1 MIQVIRDPEDV
12 CMMRIDLQGSAE
24 QIAQEYVGLTLKLMD
39 EYPYILKRAQ
49 WYLDDIDMLRAITK
63 DEDKI

>member
-24 QIAQEYVGLTLKLMD
+24 QIAQEYVGLTLKLND
-39 EYPYILKRAQ
+39 EFPYILKRAQ
-49 WYLDDIDMLRAITK
+49 WYLEDVHALRIMRE
-63 DEDKI
+63 EDQK

>member
-24 QIAQEYVGLTLKLMD
+24 QIAQEYVGLLLS
-39 EYPYILKRAQ
+39 
-49 WYLDDIDMLRAITK
+49 
-63 DEDKI
+63 